1 MVTLEYLL
9 QSPGE
14 YMYPGFDKPVYFS
27 PSFLASLAQ
36 NGSYHIEDEHNGP
49 ILTTAQKLFFKDN
62 GLWMQV
68 DDELKTQNK
77 GFSTTI
83 KDYEIVDRGERYE
96 IIAGTLQKMAL
107 TQDPKDRRTILYNS
121 NNPPGNDP
129 GDGGNTMSEEVRVL
143 EQKVG
148 ALKSQINAKITENQ
162 TLQTKYEDL
171 KTEKEGLETQLT
183 DKDNEITQLKQS
195 KEAEA
200 KTLAEE
206 LAGEDEDLLEV
217 YKGMPKEQLLKL
229 RQKSTSKLAK
239 ELAGEDEDLLKVYS
253 KLSNSEL
260 ETIKEKAGTQ
270 DTGYHG
276 VGDAGGDDQND
287 GDDDEDGDGDENHES
302 YEDYAKKRGG
312 W

>member
-1 MVTLEYLL
+1 
-9 QSPGE
+9 
-14 YMYPGFDKPVYFS
+14 MYPGFDKPIYFS

-36 NGSYHIEDEHNGP
+36 NGNYQIEDEHNGP

-68 DDELKTQNK
+68 DDKLQTQNK

-83 KDYEIVDRGERYE
+83 KDYELVDRGERYE
-96 IIAGTLQKMAL
+96 IVSGTLQKMAL

-121 NNPPGNDP
+121 NNPPGNDDS
-129 GDGGNTMSEEVRVL
+129 GIGGNTMSEEVRVL

-148 ALKSQINAKITENQ
+148 ALKSQLNAKITENQ
-162 TLQTKYEDL
+162 TLQTKYDDL
-171 KTEKEGLETQLT
+171 KTEKEDLETQLT
-183 DKDNEITQLKQS
+183 DKTNEITKLKQS

-206 LAGEDEDLLEV
+206 LAGDDEDLLEV

-253 KLSNSEL
+253 KLSNTEL

-270 DTGYHG
+270 DTGFNG
-276 VGDAGGDDQND
+276 VGDDGADGDGGD
-287 GDDDEDGDGDENHES
+287 GDDGDGDEPES
-302 YEDYAKKRGG
+302 YEEYAKKRGG